1 MKVVLLAGGFG
12 TRISEESQFKPK
24 PMIEIGGKPILWH
37 ILKEYDYYGFNDFIL
52 CAGYKQYVI
61 KEWFADYFLHN
72 SDITFDFTKGS
83 NDMIIHEQHCEPW
96 KVTVVD
102 TGLNTMTGGRI
113 KRVQKYVGNEPF
125 LMTYGDGVCDVDIS
139 KLVEYKKLLEEQKLY
154 GDIITDDEEEADEVN
169 EDSVESNRD
178 SAIDKY
184 FQKMLAAENNYVSDD
199 ADDNSTADK
208 DEDKTIASALN
219 IPYRY
224 TKGFYSLHTGIYTN
238 KGNEAALY
246 YRFVTRVEKD
256 IVLEVYG
263 ASYNTDTK
271 VYANDEYIGT
281 ITAYNETEG
290 AVKYHKNEYGDRER
304 EDKVNDN
311 LNTLKIPADI
321 VGNDGIVKISF
332 VPEETVNIYDY
343 TSAISNDNFKKYK
356 GFRITSV
363 NMFY

>member
-1 MKVVLLAGGFG
+1 MNNKKKCINIIAYIIVVILAVFYLATLVLG
-12 TRISEESQFKPK
+12 SKLDVSD
-24 PMIEIGGKPILWH
+24 
-37 ILKEYDYYGFNDFIL
+37 EYKLYYVDGELSKWPGENGLDYYFG
-52 CAGYKQYVI
+52 
-61 KEWFADYFLHN
+61 
-72 SDITFDFTKGS
+72 
-83 NDMIIHEQHCEPW
+83 
-96 KVTVVD
+96 
-102 TGLNTMTGGRI
+102 NTEI
-113 KRVQKYVGNEPF
+113 Y
-125 LMTYGDGVCDVDIS
+125 DIS
-139 KLVEYKKLLEEQKLY
+139 KLEEYKKLLEEQKLY

-184 FQKMLAAENNYVSDD
+184 FQKMLAAENNYVSED
-199 ADDNSTADK
+199 ADDNSTA
-208 DEDKTIASALN
+208 
-219 IPYRY
+219 Y
-224 TKGFYSLHTGIYTN
+224 
-238 KGNEAALY
+238 NEAALY

>member
-1 MKVVLLAGGFG
+1 MNDKKKCVNIIAYIIVVILAVFYLATLVLG
-12 TRISEESQFKPK
+12 SKLDVSD
-24 PMIEIGGKPILWH
+24 
-37 ILKEYDYYGFNDFIL
+37 EYKLYYVDGELSKWPGENGLDYYFG
-52 CAGYKQYVI
+52 
-61 KEWFADYFLHN
+61 
-72 SDITFDFTKGS
+72 
-83 NDMIIHEQHCEPW
+83 
-96 KVTVVD
+96 
-102 TGLNTMTGGRI
+102 NTEI
-113 KRVQKYVGNEPF
+113 Y
-125 LMTYGDGVCDVDIS
+125 DIS
-139 KLVEYKKLLEEQKLY
+139 KLEEYKKLLEEQKLY

-169 EDSVESNRD
+169 EDSVESNRN

-184 FQKMLAAENNYVSDD
+184 FQKMLAAENNYVSED

>member
-1 MKVVLLAGGFG
+1 MWMVNCL
-12 TRISEESQFKPK
+12 S
-24 PMIEIGGKPILWH
+24 
-37 ILKEYDYYGFNDFIL
+37 
-52 CAGYKQYVI
+52 
-61 KEWFADYFLHN
+61 
-72 SDITFDFTKGS
+72 
-83 NDMIIHEQHCEPW
+83 
-96 KVTVVD
+96 
-102 TGLNTMTGGRI
+102 GR
-113 KRVQKYVGNEPF
+113 
-125 LMTYGDGVCDVDIS
+125 DIS
-139 KLVEYKKLLEEQKLY
+139 KLEEYKKLLEEQKLY

-184 FQKMLAAENNYVSDD
+184 FQKMLAAENNYVSED

>member
-1 MKVVLLAGGFG
+1 MNNKKKCINIIAYIIVVILAVFYLATLVLG
-12 TRISEESQFKPK
+12 SKLDVSD
-24 PMIEIGGKPILWH
+24 
-37 ILKEYDYYGFNDFIL
+37 EYKLYYVDGELSKWPGENGLDYYFG
-52 CAGYKQYVI
+52 
-61 KEWFADYFLHN
+61 
-72 SDITFDFTKGS
+72 
-83 NDMIIHEQHCEPW
+83 
-96 KVTVVD
+96 
-102 TGLNTMTGGRI
+102 NTEI
-113 KRVQKYVGNEPF
+113 Y
-125 LMTYGDGVCDVDIS
+125 DIS
-139 KLVEYKKLLEEQKLY
+139 KLEEYKKLLEEQKLY

-184 FQKMLAAENNYVSDD
+184 FQKMLAAENNYVSED

-290 AVKYHKNEYGDRER
+290 AVTRLYSFTIVPTFSPQRARMIFSGSFRAKSSTGMWLSIER
-304 EDKVNDN
+304 EVAVVSI
-311 LNTLKIPADI
+311 TIRCWA
-321 VGNDGIVKISF
+321 S
-332 VPEETVNIYDY
+332 
-343 TSAISNDNFKKYK
+343 TSS
-356 GFRITSV
+356 
-363 NMFY
+363 

>member
-1 MKVVLLAGGFG
+1 MNNKKKCINIIAYIIVVILAVFYLATLVLGSKLDV
-12 TRISEESQFKPK
+12 SEEYKLYYVDGELSKWPG
-24 PMIEIGGKPILWH
+24 ENGL
-37 ILKEYDYYGFNDFIL
+37 DYYFG
-52 CAGYKQYVI
+52 
-61 KEWFADYFLHN
+61 
-72 SDITFDFTKGS
+72 
-83 NDMIIHEQHCEPW
+83 
-96 KVTVVD
+96 
-102 TGLNTMTGGRI
+102 NTEI
-113 KRVQKYVGNEPF
+113 Y
-125 LMTYGDGVCDVDIS
+125 DIS
-139 KLVEYKKLLEEQKLY
+139 KLEEYKKLLEEQKLY

-184 FQKMLAAENNYVSDD
+184 FQKMLAAENNYVSED

-343 TSAISNDNFKKYK
+343 TSAIGNDNFKKYK

>member
-1 MKVVLLAGGFG
+1 
-12 TRISEESQFKPK
+12 
-24 PMIEIGGKPILWH
+24 
-37 ILKEYDYYGFNDFIL
+37 
-52 CAGYKQYVI
+52 
-61 KEWFADYFLHN
+61 
-72 SDITFDFTKGS
+72 
-83 NDMIIHEQHCEPW
+83 
-96 KVTVVD
+96 
-102 TGLNTMTGGRI
+102 
-113 KRVQKYVGNEPF
+113 
-125 LMTYGDGVCDVDIS
+125 
-139 KLVEYKKLLEEQKLY
+139 
-154 GDIITDDEEEADEVN
+154 
-169 EDSVESNRD
+169 
-178 SAIDKY
+178 
-184 FQKMLAAENNYVSDD
+184 MLAAENNYVSED

-343 TSAISNDNFKKYK
+343 TSAISNDNLRSIRDFVLLRLIC
-356 GFRITSV
+356 FI
-363 NMFY
+363 N

>member
-1 MKVVLLAGGFG
+1 MNNKKKFINIIAYIIVVILAAFYLATLVLG
-12 TRISEESQFKPK
+12 SKLDVSD
-24 PMIEIGGKPILWH
+24 
-37 ILKEYDYYGFNDFIL
+37 EYKLYYVDGELSKWPGENGLDYYFG
-52 CAGYKQYVI
+52 
-61 KEWFADYFLHN
+61 
-72 SDITFDFTKGS
+72 
-83 NDMIIHEQHCEPW
+83 
-96 KVTVVD
+96 
-102 TGLNTMTGGRI
+102 NTEI
-113 KRVQKYVGNEPF
+113 Y
-125 LMTYGDGVCDVDIS
+125 DIS
-139 KLVEYKKLLEEQKLY
+139 KLEEYKKLLEEQKLY

-184 FQKMLAAENNYVSDD
+184 FQKMLAAENNYVSED

-271 VYANDEYIGT
+271 VYANDEYI
-281 ITAYNETEG
+281 
-290 AVKYHKNEYGDRER
+290 
-304 EDKVNDN
+304 
-311 LNTLKIPADI
+311 
-321 VGNDGIVKISF
+321 
-332 VPEETVNIYDY
+332 
-343 TSAISNDNFKKYK
+343 
-356 GFRITSV
+356 
-363 NMFY
+363 

>member
-1 MKVVLLAGGFG
+1 MNNKKKCINIIAYIIVVILAVFYLATLVLG
-12 TRISEESQFKPK
+12 SKLDVSD
-24 PMIEIGGKPILWH
+24 
-37 ILKEYDYYGFNDFIL
+37 EYKLYYVDGELSKWPGENGLDYYFG
-52 CAGYKQYVI
+52 
-61 KEWFADYFLHN
+61 
-72 SDITFDFTKGS
+72 
-83 NDMIIHEQHCEPW
+83 
-96 KVTVVD
+96 
-102 TGLNTMTGGRI
+102 NTEI
-113 KRVQKYVGNEPF
+113 Y
-125 LMTYGDGVCDVDIS
+125 DIS
-139 KLVEYKKLLEEQKLY
+139 KLEEYKKLLEEQKLY

-184 FQKMLAAENNYVSDD
+184 FQKMLAAENNYVSED

-290 AVKYHKNEYGDRER
+290 AVKYHKNEYGDTPTAASPTTASMPSPPVCPPGPWEPAGRPTADSPAKSPLPGPLPTGTACERRSGGARGRRTPRRSRRCSGRPQDGAPSARSDLKRCRSAPRWHREAAPR
-304 EDKVNDN
+304 R
-311 LNTLKIPADI
+311 TAPWSPGAPPPRA
-321 VGNDGIVKISF
+321 GRWHAAS
-332 VPEETVNIYDY
+332 
-343 TSAISNDNFKKYK
+343 SAIRRGPCS
-356 GFRITSV
+356 
-363 NMFY
+363 

>member
-1 MKVVLLAGGFG
+1 MILAVFYLATLVLGSKLDV
-12 TRISEESQFKPK
+12 SD
-24 PMIEIGGKPILWH
+24 
-37 ILKEYDYYGFNDFIL
+37 EYKLYYVDGELSKWPGENGLDYYFG
-52 CAGYKQYVI
+52 
-61 KEWFADYFLHN
+61 
-72 SDITFDFTKGS
+72 
-83 NDMIIHEQHCEPW
+83 
-96 KVTVVD
+96 
-102 TGLNTMTGGRI
+102 NTEI
-113 KRVQKYVGNEPF
+113 Y
-125 LMTYGDGVCDVDIS
+125 DIS
-139 KLVEYKKLLEEQKLY
+139 KLEEYKKLLEEQKLY

-184 FQKMLAAENNYVSDD
+184 FQKMLAAENNYVSED

-363 NMFY
+363 NMFIN

>member
-1 MKVVLLAGGFG
+1 MNDKKKCVNIIAYIIVVILAVFYLATLVLG
-12 TRISEESQFKPK
+12 SKLDVSD
-24 PMIEIGGKPILWH
+24 
-37 ILKEYDYYGFNDFIL
+37 EYKLYYVDGELSKWPGENGLDYYFG
-52 CAGYKQYVI
+52 
-61 KEWFADYFLHN
+61 
-72 SDITFDFTKGS
+72 
-83 NDMIIHEQHCEPW
+83 
-96 KVTVVD
+96 
-102 TGLNTMTGGRI
+102 NTEI
-113 KRVQKYVGNEPF
+113 Y
-125 LMTYGDGVCDVDIS
+125 DIS
-139 KLVEYKKLLEEQKLY
+139 KLEEYKKLLEEQKLY

-184 FQKMLAAENNYVSDD
+184 FQKMLAAENNYVSED

-290 AVKYHKNEYGDRER
+290 AVKYHKKEPEQQACQGFADKYHKNEYGDRER